1 MKNLL
6 LDTHIWIWSVTQP
19 ERLSRR
25 VRAAVENPQV
35 VKWLSPISPWEVC
48 LLIERGRLDFG
59 MSGPAWISQ
68 ALRAIP
74 VREASLTHD
83 IAVESRS
90 LAGIS
95 QDPADRF
102 IVATA
107 RVLELTLV
115 TSDREI
121 LKSTACAVLSNA

>member
-59 MSGPAWISQ
+59 MSGPVWISQ

-115 TSDREI
+115 TADREI

>member
-1 MKNLL
+1 MRNLL
-6 LDTHIWIWSVTQP
+6 LDTHIWVWSLTEP
-19 ERLSRR
+19 ERLSRK

-35 VKWLSPISPWEVC
+35 VKWLSPISAWEVC

-59 MSGPAWISQ
+59 MSGPDWTRQ

-74 VREASLTHD
+74 LREAGLTHE
-83 IAVESRS
+83 IAVESRRLS
-90 LAGIS
+90 GVS

-107 RVLELTLV
+107 RLLELTLV
-115 TSDREI
+115 TADREI
-121 LKSTACAVLSNA
+121 VTSTACAVLWNR

>member
-35 VKWLSPISPWEVC
+35 VKWLSPISPWEAC

-59 MSGPAWISQ
+59 MSGPDWTRQ
-68 ALRAIP
+68 ALRALP
-74 VREASLTHD
+74 LREAGLTHE
-83 IAVESRS
+83 IAIESRR
-90 LAGIS
+90 LAGVS
-95 QDPADRF
+95 PDPADRF

-107 RVLELTLV
+107 RLLDLTLV
-115 TSDREI
+115 TADREI
-121 LKSTACAVLSNA
+121 LKSTACAVLSNG